1 MFKVYNGE
9 TTKEELELRKVC
21 TNKFEEY
28 LTKDEK
34 VVVLDADLMGSLGS
48 GNLVEKYKG
57 RVINV
62 GIMEAQEISCA
73 AGLSRVGLKPFVH
86 TFTAFASRRCL
97 DQIFISSLYQNNPIT
112 VIASDAGIQAVHNGG
127 THMSFEDMGLIRGLA
142 NSVVIEP
149 TDSNVL
155 KSVLDEVYSKQ
166 DKFYWIRLTR
176 KNVFK
181 IYEEGSKFEIGKAN
195 VLQLG
200 SDVCIIA
207 IGMMVHEA
215 RIAAKKLEEE
225 GISVTVIDMFT
236 LKPIDREAIVK
247 HSKGKK
253 LVVTAENHSITNGL
267 GSAVAEVLSEEC
279 LTKLVR
285 VGVKERF
292 GQVGTLEFLMNEYEL
307 TAEHIYKAALELL
320 KD

>member
-207 IGMMVHEA
+207 IGMMVSEA

-236 LKPIDREAIVK
+236 LKPIDKEAIVK

-253 LVVTAENHSITNGL
+253 LVVSAENHSITNGL
-267 GSAVAEVLSEEC
+267 GSAVAEVLAEEC
-279 LTKLVR
+279 QTKLVR

-292 GQVGTLEFLMNEYEL
+292 GQVGTLEFLQEEYGL
-307 TAEHIYKAALELL
+307 RAEDIYQAVKNNI
-320 KD
+320 

>member
-215 RIAAKKLEEE
+215 RMAAKKLEEE

-253 LVVTAENHSITNGL
+253 LVVSAENHSITNGL

-292 GQVGTLEFLMNEYEL
+292 GQVGTLEFLQEEYGL
-307 TAEHIYKAALELL
+307 RAEDIYQAVKNNI
-320 KD
+320 

>member
-1 MFKVYNGE
+1 
-9 TTKEELELRKVC
+9 
-21 TNKFEEY
+21 
-28 LTKDEK
+28 
-34 VVVLDADLMGSLGS
+34 
-48 GNLVEKYKG
+48 
-57 RVINV
+57 
-62 GIMEAQEISCA
+62 MEAQEISCA

-97 DQIFISSLYQNNPIT
+97 DQIFISSIYQNNPIT

-142 NSVVIEP
+142 HSVVIEP

-195 VLQLG
+195 VLQVG

-215 RIAAKKLEEE
+215 RLAAKKLEEE

-236 LKPIDREAIVK
+236 LKPIDRDSIVK

-279 LTKLVR
+279 PTKLVR

-292 GQVGTLEFLMNEYEL
+292 GQVGTLEFLQEEYGL
-307 TAEHIYKAALELL
+307 RAEDIYQAVKNNI
-320 KD
+320 

>member
-267 GSAVAEVLSEEC
+267 GSAVAEVLVEEC
-279 LTKLVR
+279 QTKLVR

-292 GQVGTLEFLMNEYEL
+292 GQVGTLEFLQEEYGL
-307 TAEHIYKAALELL
+307 RAEDIYQAVKNNI
-320 KD
+320 

>member
-48 GNLVEKYKG
+48 GSLVEKYKG

-200 SDVCIIA
+200 SDICIIA

-215 RIAAKKLEEE
+215 RMAAKKLEEE

-236 LKPIDREAIVK
+236 LKPIDREAIIK

-267 GSAVAEVLSEEC
+267 GSAVAEVLAEEC
-279 LTKLVR
+279 QTKLVR

-292 GQVGTLEFLMNEYEL
+292 GQVGTLEFLQEEYGL
-307 TAEHIYKAALELL
+307 RAEDIYQAVKNNI
-320 KD
+320 

>member
-48 GNLVEKYKG
+48 GSLVEKYKG

-215 RIAAKKLEEE
+215 RMAAKKLEEE

-236 LKPIDREAIVK
+236 LKPIDREAIIK

-267 GSAVAEVLSEEC
+267 GSAVAEVLAEEC
-279 LTKLVR
+279 QTKLVR

-292 GQVGTLEFLMNEYEL
+292 GQVGTLEFLQEEYGL
-307 TAEHIYKAALELL
+307 RAEDIYQAVKNNI
-320 KD
+320 

>member
-48 GNLVEKYKG
+48 GNLVKKYKG
-57 RVINV
+57 RIINV

-253 LVVTAENHSITNGL
+253 LVVSAENHSITNGL
-267 GSAVAEVLSEEC
+267 GSAVAEVLAEER

-292 GQVGTLEFLMNEYEL
+292 GQVGTLEFLQEEYGL
-307 TAEHIYKAALELL
+307 RAEDIYQAVKNNI
-320 KD
+320 

>member
-9 TTKEELELRKVC
+9 ATKEELELRKVC

-97 DQIFISSLYQNNPIT
+97 DQIFISSLYQKNPMT

-155 KSVLDEVYSKQ
+155 KSILDEVYSKQ

-215 RIAAKKLEEE
+215 RMAAKKLEEE

-267 GSAVAEVLSEEC
+267 GSAVAEVLAEEC

-292 GQVGTLEFLMNEYEL
+292 GQVGTLEFLQEEYGL
-307 TAEHIYKAALELL
+307 RAEDIYQAVKNNI
-320 KD
+320 

>member
-48 GNLVEKYKG
+48 GSLVEKYKG

-97 DQIFISSLYQNNPIT
+97 DQIFISSIYQNNPIT

-200 SDVCIIA
+200 SDICIIA

-215 RIAAKKLEEE
+215 RMAAKKLEEE
-225 GISVTVIDMFT
+225 GISVTVIDMFA
-236 LKPIDREAIVK
+236 LKPIDREAIIE

-267 GSAVAEVLSEEC
+267 GSAVAEVLAEEC
-279 LTKLVR
+279 QTKLVR

-292 GQVGTLEFLMNEYEL
+292 GQVGTLEFLQEEYGL
-307 TAEHIYKAALELL
+307 RAEDIYQAVKNNI
-320 KD
+320 

>member
-48 GNLVEKYKG
+48 GSLVEKYKG

-142 NSVVIEP
+142 HSVVIEP

-236 LKPIDREAIVK
+236 LKPIDREAIIE

-267 GSAVAEVLSEEC
+267 GSAVAEVLAEEC
-279 LTKLVR
+279 QTKLVR

-292 GQVGTLEFLMNEYEL
+292 GQVGTLEFLQEEYGL
-307 TAEHIYKAALELL
+307 RAEDIYQAVKNNI
-320 KD
+320 

>member
-48 GNLVEKYKG
+48 GSLVEKYKG

-127 THMSFEDMGLIRGLA
+127 THMSFEDMGLIRGIV

-200 SDVCIIA
+200 SDICIIA

-215 RIAAKKLEEE
+215 RMAAKKLEEE

-236 LKPIDREAIVK
+236 LKPIDREAIIE

-267 GSAVAEVLSEEC
+267 GSAVAEVLAEEC
-279 LTKLVR
+279 QTKLVR

-292 GQVGTLEFLMNEYEL
+292 GQVGTLEFLQEEYGL
-307 TAEHIYKAALELL
+307 RAEDIYQAVKNNI
-320 KD
+320 

>member
-195 VLQLG
+195 VLQVG

-215 RIAAKKLEEE
+215 RIAAKKLEQE

-267 GSAVAEVLSEEC
+267 GSAVAEVLAEEC

-292 GQVGTLEFLMNEYEL
+292 GQVGTLEFLQEEYGL
-307 TAEHIYKAALELL
+307 RAEDIYQAVKNNI
-320 KD
+320 